1 MSSRMVSYW
10 NRLDNKYFNLQKTLN
25 YTLAVFRRR
34 GQEHSNINQS
44 KYLIPLVEPGPLSV
58 HSIIFTLV
66 KTKAITFIDT
76 IHIYESIHI
85 FTYDSGVF
93 YKIILF
99 NRRVF
104 VSEARKEKVKI
115 WTLWMENQ
123 TINFCVQLCTQ
134 TVQK

>member
-93 YKIILF
+93 IKLYCSIDVCLCPRPGRRRLKFGLYGWKI
-99 NRRVF
+99 
-104 VSEARKEKVKI
+104 K
-115 WTLWMENQ
+115 Q
-123 TINFCVQLCTQ
+123 
-134 TVQK
+134 